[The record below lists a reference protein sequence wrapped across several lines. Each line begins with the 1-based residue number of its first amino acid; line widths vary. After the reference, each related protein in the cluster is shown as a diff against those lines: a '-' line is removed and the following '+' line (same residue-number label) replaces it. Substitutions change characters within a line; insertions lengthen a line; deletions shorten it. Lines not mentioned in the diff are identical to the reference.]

1 MIFIQFFMTRTTSLE
16 LLAFGIAKFGTGSGL
31 LLRRL
36 ALYPT
41 ELHGVIQLFRFG
53 NRDLYHST
61 IRLGPF
67 RQNV

>member
-1 MIFIQFFMTRTTSLE
+1 MTRTTSLE

-41 ELHGVIQLFRFG
+41 ELRAHIFHSDPMASVSNASVIK
-53 NRDLYHST
+53 HW
-61 IRLGPF
+61 
-67 RQNV
+67 